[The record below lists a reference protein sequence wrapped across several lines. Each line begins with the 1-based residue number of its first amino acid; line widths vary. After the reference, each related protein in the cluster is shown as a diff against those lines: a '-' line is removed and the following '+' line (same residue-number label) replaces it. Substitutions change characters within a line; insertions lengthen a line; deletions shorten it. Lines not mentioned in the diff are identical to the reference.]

1 MDARSCEQ
9 ESILVF
15 RVGTVAKPGTGVRS
29 LNTPQAKVMIRAWYQ
44 AFGRQP
50 RSIQRAWNAG
60 NAKSANPDPITG
72 IFLHYTEFESI
83 LCHILKEAGMTLLR
97 DIIQKKGGDVYSVN
111 PDATVLEAL
120 KLMAD
125 KNIGAVLIL
134 EEGRVEGILSER
146 DCIRRVELH
155 GRTVQDT
162 QVKDVMTSKVLY
174 VQAGQ
179 TLEECVAIMIDK
191 NIRHLPVFDGDTL
204 VGLISARD
212 ALKEMVD
219 QQKFVISQLE
229 HYITGGGR

>member
-1 MDARSCEQ
+1 M
-9 ESILVF
+9 
-15 RVGTVAKPGTGVRS
+15 GVRAA
-29 LNTPQAKVMIRAWYQ
+29 TRHGP
-44 AFGRQP
+44 GRKE
-50 RSIQRAWNAG
+50 RFAEDCG
-60 NAKSANPDPITG
+60 YESANPSPIIG

-97 DIIQKKGGDVYSVN
+97 DIIHKKGGDIYSVN

-125 KNIGAVLIL
+125 KNIGAVLIVDA
-134 EEGRVEGILSER
+134 GQVQGILSER

-155 GRTVQDT
+155 GRTVHDT

-191 NIRHLPVFDGDTL
+191 NIRHLPVFDGDEL
-204 VGLISARD
+204 MGLISARD